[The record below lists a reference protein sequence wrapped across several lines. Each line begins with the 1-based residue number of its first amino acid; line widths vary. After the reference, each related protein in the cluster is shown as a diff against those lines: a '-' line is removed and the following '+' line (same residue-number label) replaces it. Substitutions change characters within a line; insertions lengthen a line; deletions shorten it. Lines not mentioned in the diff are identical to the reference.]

1 MRIAILGAGNIGG
14 ALGRKWVQ
22 AGHSIRYGVR
32 DPNKPDVQTLVND
45 LGENASAA
53 RVGEAISS
61 AEVVVFAIP
70 GVALVETV
78 ALHAAALDGR
88 IIIDATNN
96 IRAETI
102 NNIDVFAER
111 TPNASVY
118 RAFNNYGWEI
128 FANPMFDD
136 SAADLFYCGTDGA
149 ARAVVD
155 GLIADVGLRPIYL
168 GGLDK
173 VGLVDDILW
182 LWFALAREQNMG
194 RRLAFK
200 VLTRE

>member
-14 ALGRKWVQ
+14 ALGRKWAQ
-22 AGHSIRYGVR
+22 TGHTIRYGVR
-32 DPNKPDVQTLVND
+32 DPNKPDVQTLVSD

-78 ALHAAALDGR
+78 ALHAAALDAKV
-88 IIIDATNN
+88 IIDATNN

-102 NNIDVFAER
+102 NNIDVFAEQ

-128 FANPMFDD
+128 FANTMFDD
-136 SAADLFYCGTDGA
+136 TAADLFYCGTDGA
-149 ARAVVD
+149 RRAVVD

-200 VLTRE
+200 VLTR